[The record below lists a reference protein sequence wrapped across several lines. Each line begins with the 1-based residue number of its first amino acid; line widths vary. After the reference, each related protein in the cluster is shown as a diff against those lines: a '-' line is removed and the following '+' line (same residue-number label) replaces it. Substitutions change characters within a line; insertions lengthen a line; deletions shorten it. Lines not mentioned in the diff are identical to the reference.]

1 MDETK
6 KIPRAR
12 WVAKCAVLG
21 AVLLT
26 MAGQTQAAICYA
38 GPLPSGNGSG
48 SGWANAT
55 SLASALANTQ
65 CSDIRIRQG
74 VYTATP
80 FLIDR
85 PLTLRGGYTGATPAN
100 PEARSPDASLTT
112 LDGQGARRVLLVDGT
127 TANGPLTNSTLLDG
141 FSIVNGNASA
151 DSGGGLYCDGT
162 GPGSVCS
169 PVLNNIVFKNNQA
182 ELGGAQFN
190 DGTHGTSS
198 PTLTNVTF
206 TGNSASIGG
215 GLLNRGEHGTSSPA
229 LTNVTFTSNV
239 AGIQGGAMS
248 NEGADGVSSPLLVN
262 VTFANN
268 EAGESGGALL
278 NQAVGSGISSPTLNN
293 VTFAGNSAV
302 DSGGALVNLG
312 IAGGTSSPTLTNATF
327 TNNMAS
333 NGGAMLNAGLGGGV
347 SSPSLTNVTFTG
359 NTADTGGAIFS
370 VSDVQPSTPL
380 VRNSVFWGNMSSG
393 PGPQVAGSGTSVTT
407 LNNVLF
413 EGACVSG
420 SNLICS
426 GTQISSDPG
435 LGPLQNNGGPTLTRM
450 PPEGSSALG
459 QGATCPATDQR
470 GAARPP
476 NGCDLGAV
484 QRRLGS
490 AVLSIT
496 VDGAGYGTVTGGI
509 DSCASTTDHC
519 TATYA
524 AEDQPL
530 YATLTATPA
539 SGYQFSGW
547 SGACTHT
554 AGACTVAMDQARS
567 LTAQFTAKQVP
578 SLQAVP
584 SLGQWGLAVLSAGI
598 FFLGAIRRRKHSI

>member
-6 KIPRAR
+6 KIPHAH

-26 MAGQTQAAICYA
+26 LAGQTQAAICYA

-48 SGWANAT
+48 SGWAHAA

-85 PLTLRGGYTGATPAN
+85 PLTLRGGYTGTTPAN

-127 TANGPLTNSTLLDG
+127 TANGPLTSSTLLDG

-169 PVLNNIVFKNNQA
+169 PALNNVVFKNNQA

-215 GLLNRGEHGTSSPA
+215 GLLNRGEHGTSSPT
-229 LTNVTFTSNV
+229 LTNVIFTSNA

-248 NEGADGVSSPLLVN
+248 NEGADGISSPVLVN
-262 VTFANN
+262 VTFQNN
-268 EAGESGGALL
+268 DAGESGGALL
-278 NQAVGSGISSPTLNN
+278 NQAIGSGISSPTLNH
-293 VTFAGNSAV
+293 VTFTGNTASE
-302 DSGGALVNLG
+302 SGGAMVNLG
-312 IAGGTSSPTLTNATF
+312 IAGGISSPTLNNATLTDNLASIGGAIMNAGLAGGVSSPTLTN
-327 TNNMAS
+327 M
-333 NGGAMLNAGLGGGV
+333 
-347 SSPSLTNVTFTG
+347 TFTG
-359 NTADTGGAIFS
+359 NLADTGGAIFS
-370 VSDVQPSTPL
+370 VGDAQTSTPS
-380 VRNSVFWGNMSSG
+380 VNNSVFWGNMASG
-393 PGPQVAGSGTSVTT
+393 VGPQVASSGTSVTT
-407 LNNVLF
+407 LNNAVIEGGCGSSANLF
-413 EGACVSG
+413 CVG
-420 SNLICS
+420 M
-426 GTQISSDPG
+426 QITSDPG
-435 LGPLQNNGGPTLTRM
+435 LGSLQNNGGSTLTRM
-450 PPEGSSALG
+450 PPAASSALG
-459 QGATCPATDQR
+459 QGANCPATDQR
-470 GAARPP
+470 GATRPL

-484 QRRLGS
+484 QRRMGS
-490 AVLSIT
+490 VELNVT
-496 VDGAGYGTVTGGI
+496 VDAAGYGTVSGGI
-509 DSCASTTDHC
+509 GSCASTSDQC
-519 TATYA
+519 TATYVG
-524 AEDQPL
+524 EEQPL

-539 SGYQFSGW
+539 TGYQFSGW
-547 SGACTHT
+547 GGACTGT
-554 AGACTVAMDQARS
+554 INTCTVTMDQARS
-567 LTAQFTAKQVP
+567 LTAQFKVNPVP
-578 SLQAVP
+578 GLQAVP
-584 SLGQWGLAVLSAGI
+584 SVGQWQLALLSACMLL
-598 FFLGAIRRRKHSI
+598 LGATRRRERSI